1 MTEQVTGAIDE
12 KIENSSET
20 FYWTQYDRELMPWIR
35 REFGDFFYNTPLL
48 SSVLNQYKLKEQINP

>member
-35 REFGDFFYNTPLL
+35 REFGDFFITRPSYLLFLINT
-48 SSVLNQYKLKEQINP
+48 NWKNK